1 MSIGTPAS
9 CFLPDASAA
18 RLLRFACASGDM
30 VVVAS
35 GSDTIEGNA
44 TIGMYTANNTA
55 QLHSDGL
62 TTWYIF

>member
-1 MSIGTPAS
+1 
-9 CFLPDASAA
+9 
-18 RLLRFACASGDM
+18 M

-44 TIGMYTANNTA
+44 TIGMYTNNDTA
-55 QLHSDGL
+55 HLHSDGL

>member
-1 MSIGTPAS
+1 MLKFVA
-9 CFLPDASAA
+9 
-18 RLLRFACASGDM
+18 ASGDM

-44 TIGMYTANNTA
+44 TIGMRTDNDTAN
-55 QLHSDGL
+55 LHSDGK